1 MEVPMKSAIQA
12 GVVLGLLVL
21 VWTLIHGFTGWYKDP
36 GMSWTFWMVIPFQ
49 VILLVWMLKN
59 TKKQGFGYG
68 QQVVAGL
75 VMSLVAGAIIFV
87 GSWLITTAVF
97 PTYYADMQAMA
108 EKVLAAKGLT
118 PEQIAAAMDKEKAM
132 MTPMG
137 SSITAFI
144 GTTITGLV
152 VALIAAVLI
161 RNKGTVATA

>member
-1 MEVPMKSAIQA
+1 
-12 GVVLGLLVL
+12 
-21 VWTLIHGFTGWYKDP
+21 
-36 GMSWTFWMVIPFQ
+36 MSWTFWMVIPFQ

-97 PTYYADMQAMA
+97 PTYYADMQAMG

-118 PEQIAAAMDKEKAM
+118 PEQIAATMDKEKAM

-161 RNKGTVATA
+161 RNKGAVATA

>member
-1 MEVPMKSAIQA
+1 MKSAVQA
-12 GVVLGLLVL
+12 GVILGVLVL

-75 VMSLVAGAIIFV
+75 VMSLVAAAIIFA
-87 GSWLITTAVF
+87 GSWVITTAVF
-97 PTYYADMQAMA
+97 PTYYDDMRAMAQQAMT
-108 EKVLAAKGLT
+108 AKGLT
-118 PEQIAAAMDKEKAM
+118 PEQIAAAMDKEKGM

-137 SSITAFI
+137 SSIAGFI
-144 GTTITGLV
+144 GTTITGLLA
-152 VALIAAVLI
+152 ALIAAALI
-161 RNKGTVATA
+161 RTRGGVATA

>member
-1 MEVPMKSAIQA
+1 MKSAVQA
-12 GVVLGLLVL
+12 GLILGITVV
-21 VWTLIHGFTGWYKDP
+21 VWTALHAALGWYKDP

-97 PTYYADMQAMA
+97 PTYYADVQAMA
-108 EKVLAAKGLT
+108 EKVLAARGMT

-137 SSITAFI
+137 SSLTGFV

-161 RNKGTVATA
+161 RNKGAAATA